1 MIMTKKKENQSYGPP
16 PPITSLTAEQDLR
29 LRLIKDCLEKET
41 ATKEDIITV
50 FLALQK
56 QNFILGNCLTNLLE
70 KWPTVKGQDTTNED
84 PLILGI
90 LFANKNWDITS
101 ET

>member
-1 MIMTKKKENQSYGPP
+1 MTKRKENQSYGPP

-29 LRLIKDCLEKET
+29 LRLIKDCLEKDT
-41 ATKEDIITV
+41 AQKEDIITI

-70 KWPTVKGQDTTNED
+70 KWPTQKDHNTTSED
-84 PLILGI
+84 QLMFGL
-90 LFANKNWDITS
+90 LFDNNNWDTSS

>member
-1 MIMTKKKENQSYGPP
+1 
-16 PPITSLTAEQDLR
+16 
-29 LRLIKDCLEKET
+29 LRLIKDSLEKET
-41 ATKEDIITV
+41 ATKEDIIIV

-70 KWPTVKGQDTTNED
+70 NWPTTKDQDTIKED